1 MIRWWKQLWWFWS
14 GLVMCCAVNLA
25 YAGAVPAVKPVTVQ
39 TLKIA
44 ISNDSYP
51 YMYLDKQD
59 QPAGLVVDWWQALA
73 EPAGVRLEFITVDWA
88 NIFQLLDSGTVDV
101 IGGLAITP
109 PRQQNYLLGPVMAE
123 VYSNV
128 FVHRDLQQ
136 LSELSQLQPHVI
148 GVVKNSGHLAF
159 IRQHL
164 PTLYLREFDTTS
176 AMYDAAL
183 SGDIKAFI
191 SLDRLTPRY
200 RQYNLLNQLYPLFK
214 KLPLQKIALSYAVRT
229 TEPELAAQL
238 QGLAAAMAPDL
249 ADKLQRRWLSG
260 INSDE
265 TLVLSMSVAN
275 PPLMNVSA
283 TGAPQGLLV
292 DLWQLW
298 SEKTGT
304 PIAIVPD
311 PASAGLKSLQQGR
324 VDIHMGYPNQP
335 DDQTEVRTAHQIY
348 HFSSSFY
355 YPKNYPL
362 RQFSEVDLPVGVFA
376 TASYRQQL
384 LQQFP
389 GLQLRTF
396 GKLEDMLH
404 ALERKDIAGFFAAD
418 LLMQQQLQQQQS
430 YGLRQ
435 LDFPRFSSPMYVLVR
450 KGNTVLEKKI
460 RYGFASM
467 TQDELENI
475 ERRWLPS
482 LDMGYFAKFRQHVPL
497 TEVEQQWLSS
507 QTELRVGVLANW
519 APMEFVDTDG
529 QVRGVT
535 ADILQ
540 KLNQRLGANFV
551 AVPYQQWPALE
562 QAFKAGELDLV
573 ANMSDLPER
582 HQYASFSHNFWPLQ
596 WTLIS
601 HNSTEDINRLAEL
614 TERKVAVPKDYQIVR
629 YFRQHYPQ
637 VQLVFTD
644 SLQHGIDLLQRGEV
658 SFVVDTMV
666 SSGRALRQTE
676 NSNLRL
682 HLPAD
687 MPSYP
692 TLFAVRKDAPELL
705 NLLNKGLKTLTETDR
720 SEILNRWF
728 SVEIRQGVEREQVV
742 TLVLQVIGIGGFLL
756 LLVFFWNLSLRRE
769 IGLRRDIEQK
779 MRFMATHDDL
789 TQLANRNLL
798 EERLTQAL
806 HQHARHQEKLALLFL
821 DLDGFKAVND
831 QFGHHVGDEL
841 LIKVAAVLQH
851 CVRKTDTVARF
862 GGDEFVILLTSLLD
876 KDDAAIV
883 AEKILLHLAQ
893 PILLSACQAEVGVS
907 IGIALYPDD
916 ATDSGQMMQIA
927 DSLMY
932 SAKQQG
938 KGCYRFSAAGIPAQ
952 GQ

>member
-1 MIRWWKQLWWFWS
+1 MIRLWKQLWWLCF
-14 GLVMCCAVNLA
+14 GLTLLLVIDPA
-25 YAGAVPAVKPVTVQ
+25 YAAPAAKPAAA

-59 QPAGLVVDWWQALA
+59 QPAGLVVDWWRALA
-73 EPAGVRLEFITVDWA
+73 EPADLRLEFITVDWA

-109 PRQQNYLLGPVMAE
+109 LRQQNYLLGPVMAD

-136 LSELSQLQPHVI
+136 LSELHQLQPHVI

-159 IRQHL
+159 VSQHL
-164 PTLYLREFDTTS
+164 PELYLREFDTTS

-200 RQYNLLNQLYPLFK
+200 RQYTVLNQLYPLFK
-214 KLPLQKIALSYAVRT
+214 KLPLQKIALTYAVPP
-229 TEPELAAQL
+229 TEPALAAKL
-238 QGLAAAMAPDL
+238 QRLAAAMPTDL

-260 INSDE
+260 ISSDE
-265 TLVLSMSVAN
+265 TLVLSMSLAN
-275 PPLMNVSA
+275 PPLMNVTAS
-283 TGAPQGLLV
+283 GAPQGLLV

-311 PASAGLKSLQQGR
+311 SSRAGLKSLQQGR
-324 VDIHMGYPNQP
+324 VDIHMGYPMQP
-335 DDQTEVRTAHQIY
+335 DELTEVRSAHQIY
-348 HFSSSFY
+348 QFSSSFY
-355 YPKNYPL
+355 YPKNYSL

-376 TASYRQQL
+376 TATYLQQL
-384 LQQFP
+384 TEQFP
-389 GLQLRTF
+389 QLKVRTF
-396 GKLEDMLH
+396 SKLETMLH
-404 ALERKDIAGFFAAD
+404 ALERKEIAGFFAAD
-418 LLMQQQLQQQQS
+418 LLMQQQIQQQQS

-450 KGNTVLEKKI
+450 KGNSVLEKKI
-460 RYGFASM
+460 RQGFASM

-482 LDMGYFAKFRQHVPL
+482 LEMGYFAKFRQHVPL
-497 TEVEQQWLSS
+497 TEVEQQWLSGH
-507 QTELRVGVLANW
+507 TELRVGVLANW

-540 KLNQRLGANFV
+540 KLNQRLGSNFV

-573 ANMSDLPER
+573 ANMSDVPER
-582 HQYASFSHNFWPLQ
+582 HQFANFSHNFWPLQ

-601 HNSTEDINRLAEL
+601 HNSTADISRLAEL
-614 TERKVAVPKDYQIVR
+614 TERKVAVLKDYQIVR

-644 SLQHGIDLLQRGEV
+644 SLQQGIDLLQRGEV

-687 MPSYP
+687 MPTYP

-720 SEILNRWF
+720 AEILNRWF